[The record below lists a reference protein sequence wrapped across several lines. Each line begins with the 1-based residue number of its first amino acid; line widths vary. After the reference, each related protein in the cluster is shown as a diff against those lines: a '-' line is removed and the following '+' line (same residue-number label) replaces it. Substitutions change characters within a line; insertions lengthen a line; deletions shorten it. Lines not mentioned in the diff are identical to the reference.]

1 MATTTRTAAE
11 PTPRSAIP
19 PLENGDRLSRDEFER
34 RYDAM
39 PELKKAE
46 LLEGIVYMASPVSH
60 QGHGKPQ
67 FDLISWLGWYRAHTP
82 GVEGGDNGS
91 IRLDLGNMPQ
101 PDAFLIVRPECGGQ
115 VRISDDD
122 YIEGAPELVA
132 EVASSSVS
140 YDLHIK
146 LQVYQRNGSREY
158 LAWRVRDH
166 AFDWFVLRDGRYER
180 LPLTPEGHYRSEA
193 FPGLWLD
200 PGALI
205 RGDIAALIQVL
216 HQGLATPEHA
226 AFVEKLRQAA
236 PQRPEGGRS

>member
-1 MATTTRTAAE
+1 MATTTQTNADPIAAS
-11 PTPRSAIP
+11 RIP
-19 PLENGDRLSRDEFER
+19 PLENGDRLSRAEFER

-39 PELKKAE
+39 PDLKKAE
-46 LLEGIVYMASPVSH
+46 LIEGIVYMASPISH

-67 FDLISWLGWYRAHTP
+67 FDLISWLGLYRASTP
-82 GVEGGDNGS
+82 GVEGGGNGS

-146 LQVYQRNGSREY
+146 LQVYQRNGSHEY

-166 AFDWFVLRDGRYER
+166 AFDWFVLRDGRTSAC
-180 LPLTPEGHYRSEA
+180 P
-193 FPGLWLD
+193 
-200 PGALI
+200 
-205 RGDIAALIQVL
+205 
-216 HQGLATPEHA
+216 
-226 AFVEKLRQAA
+226 
-236 PQRPEGGRS
+236 